1 LALRAVQ
8 SQLQIILSKDT
19 AMALESADKLGAT
32 ARRAIGST
40 GRRMTQQRAVL
51 LEIIQE
57 SSDHLDAEEIY
68 RRARERGEKL
78 SLSTVYRTLD
88 LLKRLDLVDELHL
101 WDGHHHYESK
111 TPQEHSHLVCRECGG
126 VIELSWS
133 VVERIKALAA
143 RQEEFQIE
151 RAQVDFIGLCAACSE
166 ASSRN

>member
-1 LALRAVQ
+1 
-8 SQLQIILSKDT
+8 
-19 AMALESADKLGAT
+19 MALESADKLSAT

-40 GRRMTQQRAVL
+40 GRRMTPQRAVL
-51 LEIIQE
+51 LEIIQD

-88 LLKRLDLVDELHL
+88 LLKKLDLVDELHL

-111 TPQEHSHLVCRECGG
+111 TPQEHSHLVCRGCGS

-151 RAQVDFIGLCAACSE
+151 RAQVDFVGLCSACGE
-166 ASSRN
+166 ADSQN